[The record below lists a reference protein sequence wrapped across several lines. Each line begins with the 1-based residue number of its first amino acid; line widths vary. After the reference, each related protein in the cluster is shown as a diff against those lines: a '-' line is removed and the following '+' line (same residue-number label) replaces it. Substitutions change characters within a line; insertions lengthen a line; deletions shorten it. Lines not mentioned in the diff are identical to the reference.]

1 MADYSE
7 FLERLRAEV
16 DIVSL
21 VSDYVNLRRSGKNF
35 VGLCPFHQEKTPSFT
50 VSPERRMF
58 YCFGCHAGG
67 DAISFLMKIE
77 KLTFPEA
84 VEALARKLG
93 IKVPQVSEEAK
104 EQKDLLFKVNEL
116 ACSFFEKCLHGPSGI
131 KAKEYLLKRG
141 VKEETQRVFRL
152 GYAPES
158 GELSEFLKNKGI
170 NLELLFKAGLVTEKG
185 GKELFR
191 NRLIFPIMDL
201 RGRVIAF
208 GGRALDD
215 SLPKYLNSGQTPL
228 FEKGRHLYAIH
239 LAKKSVSEIGNA
251 IVVEGYI
258 DAISCHQEG
267 FQNVVASLGTALTR
281 DQVALLSRFAKKVIL
296 AYDADIAGVMATIR
310 SFELFG
316 QMDME
321 VRVASL
327 EGFKDP
333 DELLKNRKSA
343 GLSRAISS
351 SIPALDFAYE
361 KIRQRYDWKVPQERK
376 EGVLEILNLISTI
389 DSPLDQEKYIKR
401 LALDSG
407 YGEDTL
413 FLQLRKKEKPTTQK
427 QARERPLGFEEMER
441 IKAKLPA
448 AEEACLKLLFEEPQ
462 LMALAERELN
472 PEDFSHP
479 QLKIFF
485 QKALERF
492 KKGEED
498 LYNINFETPEDV
510 SLLARLLMESHPGS
524 EDPEKELKQC
534 ILKIKRDRLTRDQKR
549 LSQEISALERSGDT
563 ELYRKKLEELQILV
577 NKIRSLTVK

>member
-1 MADYSE
+1 MPDYSE

-21 VSDYVNLRRSGKNF
+21 ISEYVNLRRSGKNF

-67 DAISFLMKIE
+67 DAISFMMKME

-84 VEALARKLG
+84 VDVLARKLG
-93 IKVPQVSEEAK
+93 LKVPQVSEEAK
-104 EQKDLLFKVNEL
+104 ERKDILFKVNEL
-116 ACSFFEKCLHGPSGI
+116 ACSFYERCLHGPEGT

-141 VKEETQRVFRL
+141 VREETQKLFRL

-158 GELSEFLKNKGI
+158 GAFFEFMKEKGI
-170 NLELLFKAGLVTEKG
+170 SPDILLKGGLISERG

-201 RGRVIAF
+201 RGKVIAF

-215 SLPKYLNSGQTPL
+215 SQPKYLNTGQTSL
-228 FEKGRHLYAIH
+228 FEKGRHLFAIH
-239 LAKKSVSEIGNA
+239 LAKKQISEIGNA
-251 IVVEGYI
+251 IVVEGYM
-258 DAISCHQEG
+258 DAIACHQAG

-281 DQVALLSRFAKKVIL
+281 DQVALLSRFTKKVIL
-296 AYDADIAGVMATIR
+296 AYDADLAGVMATLR

-321 VRVASL
+321 VRVANL

-333 DELLKNRKSA
+333 DDLLKSQKS
-343 GLSRAISS
+343 GGFSKTISS
-351 SIPALDFAYE
+351 SIPAFDFAYE
-361 KIRQRYDWKVPQERK
+361 KIRQRYDWKIPQEKK
-376 EGVLEILNLISTI
+376 EGVLEILNLISTL

-413 FLQLRKKEKPTTQK
+413 FLQLKKKGISPVSKSSKDKP
-427 QARERPLGFEEMER
+427 PGLEEMEK
-441 IKAKLPA
+441 IKPKLPP
-448 AEEACLKLLFEEPQ
+448 AEEACLKIIFEQPQ
-462 LMALAERELN
+462 MMAIAEKELQ
-472 PEDFSHP
+472 PDDFSHP

-485 QKALERF
+485 QKSLERF
-492 KKGEED
+492 KNGNVD
-498 LYNINFETPEDV
+498 VYNITFEAPEDV
-510 SLLARLLMESHPGS
+510 SLLARLLMDSRPRAE
-524 EDPEKELKQC
+524 EPEKELKKC
-534 ILKIKRDRLTRDQKR
+534 ILKMKRDRLIREQQR
-549 LSQEISALERSGDT
+549 LSQEISTLERSGDT

-577 NKIRSLTVK
+577 NKIKSLTVK